1 MSYPLKP
8 QAFGRADSLYGAV
21 AKLVEA
27 NINIGP
33 IVEVSMY
40 PLSAKYSGGSD
51 VSFYYFMAPDNDPD
65 MPDSAQG
72 WPHRNVAHY
81 CPDTGAVTLE
91 VGPDGFGR
99 GFAQYGYHLRKDIG
113 SILLPLLVPGIHG
126 VSIVKH
132 GIAHATMRS
141 LEDERVY
148 QLWLGYRAGR
158 LHCYVTPDG
167 EQPGPSDCK
176 HLLFKS
182 YFKGGELD

>member
-27 NINIGP
+27 GVNISP
-33 IVEVSMY
+33 IVDVSMY
-40 PLSAKYSGGSD
+40 PASARRMAGSP
-51 VSFYYFMAPDNDPD
+51 VAFYYFMAPANDPD
-65 MPDSAQG
+65 LAQCVNEG
-72 WPHRNVAHY
+72 MRRNVAHF
-81 CPDTGAVTLE
+81 CPDTGALVVET
-91 VGPDGFGR
+91 GMHGWGR
-99 GFAQYGYHLRKDIG
+99 DCGVEHEKTEDIG
-113 SILLPLLVPGIHG
+113 RMLLPLLVPGIHG